1 MKRDELVQYLDDYL
15 HMHDVEDYG
24 PNGLQVEGKAEV
36 QRVVGLVD
44 CHQPSVDAAV
54 AHNADM
60 MIVHHGIFWGPARR
74 LTGSYG
80 RLVRTMM
87 AANLN
92 LYAAHLALDAHQEL
106 GNNAELA
113 RRLDL
118 HVIDWWANIKG
129 TNLAALAE
137 APAGATLDDLV
148 QKLERRVG
156 PVNLVQAHGPQQVRR
171 VGVLSGAAPN
181 FIATAAEIGCDTF
194 ITGETDHAH
203 YYDALNGGINVIFAG
218 HYASETVGIQALG
231 QHLVEKLGLTFE
243 FVDLPTG
250 L

>member
-1 MKRDELVQYLDDYL
+1 MKRDELVHYLDDYL
-15 HMHDVEDYG
+15 HMHEVEDYG

-44 CHQPSVDAAV
+44 CHQPCVDAAL
-54 AHNADM
+54 AQGADM
-60 MIVHHGIFWGPARR
+60 MIVHHGIFWGAARR

-80 RLVRTMM
+80 RLVRSMM
-87 AANLN
+87 EANLN
-92 LYAAHLALDAHQEL
+92 LYAAHLALDAHPEL

-118 HVIDWWANIKG
+118 TVVDWWAKIKG

-137 APAGATLDDLV
+137 APAGTTLDDLV

-156 PVNLVQAHGPQQVRR
+156 PVSLVQAHGPQQVRR
-171 VGVLSGAAPN
+171 VGVLSGSAPDFIGAA
-181 FIATAAEIGCDTF
+181 AQIGCDTF

-231 QHLVEKLGLTFE
+231 EHLVEKFGLTFE
-243 FVDLPTG
+243 FIDLPTG